1 MVSDRHEPT
10 GSVGDETIPARRAV
24 MGRER
29 HPAHA
34 AGPDLPG
41 TPPPLLL
48 RLFLDGE
55 IDLDAELAQ
64 RFPSPPLLSALR
76 FRSPTARAGTAL
88 LAMQDG
94 AAALLVEAD
103 RVTSATSLV
112 FSFGSML
119 ALRFTFDTLSDADR
133 ARWLDQMRRED
144 SGIAF
149 LWGRDRWDSDYAIAS
164 IHRHFVTL
172 YAFSPRGVEAAVRC
186 TPDAV
191 RQLVQWLAGYWTVVP
206 RAVPPADDLTTW

>member
-1 MVSDRHEPT
+1 MRDTHDST
-10 GSVGDETIPARRAV
+10 GSIGDETIPARPAV
-24 MGRER
+24 AGRER
-29 HPAHA
+29 PLAHLTP
-34 AGPDLPG
+34 PDLPG
-41 TPPPLLL
+41 ANPPLLL

-55 IDLDAELAQ
+55 IDLDAELRQ
-64 RFPSPPLLSALR
+64 RFPSPPLLSTAR
-76 FRSPTARAGTAL
+76 FHSPTARAGTAL

-103 RVTSATSLV
+103 RVTSAASFV

-119 ALRFTFDTLSDADR
+119 ALRFTFDALSDADR
-133 ARWLDQMRRED
+133 ARWLDQVRRED
-144 SGIAF
+144 SGTAF

-164 IHRHFVTL
+164 VHRYFVTL
-172 YAFSPRGVEAAVRC
+172 YAFSPRGVEAAVRL

-191 RQLVQWLAGYWTVVP
+191 RQLVQWLAGYWAPP